1 MLIAFRGNSD
11 YIFSDMRKQ
20 SFFQKLIGFIR
31 HVRLGYLLFTS
42 ILIVAVIFG
51 AFELIERTIF
61 SDFSDTTMRWLYI
74 SRGVISSLLLM
85 AWAAWTVFHYRDIY
99 AERLEKTEA
108 KYRDIIENSADA
120 IITLDNNNHIT
131 MWNKGAEQIFGWK
144 SEEILGE
151 SISKIIPNDLI
162 EVGEL
167 LCLAYGIKR
176 SGYVKNYET
185 ERLSKS
191 GRRILVQLTENVITN
206 ENDEIVGRSQILRD
220 ISELR
225 INENQMRQSERL
237 ATVGHLAAGVAHEV
251 GNPLTSISS
260 LVQVMERKTDDE
272 FIHGNLKKIREHINR
287 IAKIVRELVD
297 FSRPSSVQMTPTQI
311 NETVESA
318 VGLLKYDGRCR
329 HIDFDMNLEEDLPKI
344 ECVPDQIHQVL
355 INLLLNAIDAMQD
368 QGDII
373 RVSTHRENSTIHIE
387 VEDQGIGMTTEV
399 REKVFEPFFTT
410 KEVGKGTGLG
420 LSVSH
425 GIISKMGGAI
435 QVESEKDQGSTF
447 TIELPINGTQ

>member
-1 MLIAFRGNSD
+1 
-11 YIFSDMRKQ
+11 MRKQ
-20 SFFQKLIGFIR
+20 HFFQKFIGFVK

-51 AFELIERTIF
+51 AFELVERTLF
-61 SDFSDTTMRWLYI
+61 RDFSNATMRWLYI

-85 AWAAWTVFHYRDIY
+85 AWAAWTVFHYRDLY
-99 AERLEKTEA
+99 EERLEQTEA

-131 MWNKGAEQIFGWK
+131 MWNNGAEQVFGWK
-144 SEEILGE
+144 AEEIIGE

-167 LCLAYGIKR
+167 LCLAYGIKH

-191 GRRILVQLTENVITN
+191 GQRILVQLTENVITN
-206 ENDEIVGRSQILRD
+206 KKDEIVGRSQILRD

-225 INENQMRQSERL
+225 INETQMRQSERL

-260 LVQVMERKTDDE
+260 LVQVMERKTDDD

-297 FSRPSSVQMTPTQI
+297 FSRPSSVEMTPTQI

-329 HIDFDMNLEEDLPKI
+329 HIDFEMNLERNLPKI

-368 QGDII
+368 QGDTIQ
-373 RVSTHRENSTIHIE
+373 VSTNRDNGSIRIAIK
-387 VEDQGIGMTTEV
+387 DQGVGMSPEV

-410 KEVGKGTGLG
+410 KNVGKGTGLG

-425 GIISKMGGAI
+425 GIVSKMGGTI
-435 QVESEKDQGSTF
+435 QVTSKKNAGSTF
-447 TIELPINGTQ
+447 TIELPINGKK